1 MGDVARSPTRPPV
14 TGAGEPERDA
24 NGLKAAVAG
33 AARSLLLS
41 ITGEEDAELEELLE
55 AELLSFVPSVLLLGW
70 DTFDFGATLP
80 DCGEESP
87 FPEPGVN

>member
-24 NGLKAAVAG
+24 NGLKAAAG
-33 AARSLLLS
+33 AVCSLLPS

-55 AELLSFVPSVLLLGW
+55 AELLSFVPSVPLLG
-70 DTFDFGATLP
+70 
-80 DCGEESP
+80 
-87 FPEPGVN
+87 

>member
-1 MGDVARSPTRPPV
+1 MGDVARSATSPPV

-33 AARSLLLS
+33 VARSLLPS

-55 AELLSFVPSVLLLGW
+55 AELLSFVPSVPSLGGGG
-70 DTFDFGATLP
+70 FDFGASVP
-80 DCGEESP
+80 GCGEEGA
-87 FPEPGVN
+87 FPVPGVN